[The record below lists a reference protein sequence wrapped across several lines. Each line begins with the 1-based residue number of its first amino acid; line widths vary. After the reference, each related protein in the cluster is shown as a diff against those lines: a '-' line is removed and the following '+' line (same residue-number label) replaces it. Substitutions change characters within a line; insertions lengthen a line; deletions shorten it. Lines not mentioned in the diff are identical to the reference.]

1 MSIKA
6 TIYPLSLYVMFF
18 FANGRHVMATGSSLS
33 SSLSYRPRA
42 PVHPELLPTE
52 EEEVGEGKG
61 GGLYEGR
68 MRVLTSRLRKWK
80 TGETE

>member
-6 TIYPLSLYVMFF
+6 TIYPLSLYMMFF

-42 PVHPELLPTE
+42 PVHPELLLTEE

-61 GGLYEGR
+61 GGALRGPDESID
-68 MRVLTSRLRKWK
+68 LTSQKMENR
-80 TGETE
+80 